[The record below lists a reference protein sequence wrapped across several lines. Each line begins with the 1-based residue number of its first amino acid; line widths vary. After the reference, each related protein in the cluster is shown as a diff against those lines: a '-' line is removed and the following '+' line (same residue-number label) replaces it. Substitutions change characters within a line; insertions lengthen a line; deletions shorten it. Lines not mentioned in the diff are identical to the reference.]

1 MYKPYNINRKKFI
14 DSVNQGVVVIS
25 SYMAMQRSNDSSFRF
40 EQESNFWYLTGIE
53 APDWWVI
60 IDGVSNKSWLVSPDT
75 SLSHQVFDGNL
86 SYDEAVRISD
96 VDGVLTRDEAMTM
109 LSDLAKRH
117 KTVYT
122 LGDHPHAKHFDFVIN
137 PAQKK
142 MWTMLKRIFDDV
154 QDCRPE
160 LSKIR
165 AIKQPSEIVAI
176 KKAVKLTTNAF
187 EGIKQK
193 LPGLNYE
200 YEVEAEFSYFFR
212 SNGARGHAYDPIVA
226 GGKNAC
232 TLHYNANSD
241 KLHRDDLILI
251 DIGARVG
258 GYAADITRT
267 YSLGQPTERAKQVH
281 TAVMQAH
288 KQIINLLKPSLAVSD
303 YQSKVDKIMKTALVS
318 LGLMESMDDNDNY
331 RRYFP
336 HAISHG
342 LGIDVHD
349 SLGLP
354 TEFLPGMVLTVE
366 PGIYIP
372 EENLGVRI
380 EDDILITSTG
390 HDNLSGSLS
399 TDL

>member
-1 MYKPYNINRKKFI
+1 MFADRISGAI
-14 DSVNQGVVVIS
+14 AVVVAHS
-25 SYMAMQRSNDSSFRF
+25 LVQRGNDASFQF

-60 IDGVSNKSWLVSPDT
+60 IDGASNKSWLVSPDISLPHQIFDG
-75 SLSHQVFDGNL
+75 SLS
-86 SYDEAVRISD
+86 SDEAMRISGA
-96 VDGVLTRDEAMTM
+96 DGVLTRDEAMTM
-109 LSDLAKRH
+109 LGDLAKKH

-122 LGDHPHAKHFDFVIN
+122 IGDHPHTKHFNFVIN

-154 QDCRPE
+154 KDCRPE
-160 LSKIR
+160 LAKLR
-165 AIKQPSEIVAI
+165 AIKRPVEIEAI
-176 KKAVKLTTNAF
+176 KNVVKLTTNAF
-187 EGIKQK
+187 ENIKHK
-193 LPGLNYE
+193 LPNLSYE
-200 YEVEAEFSYFFR
+200 YEVEAEFSYYFR
-212 SNGARGHAYDPIVA
+212 KNGARGHAYDPIVA
-226 GGKNAC
+226 SGKNAC
-232 TLHYNANSD
+232 TLHYNTNND
-241 KLHRDDLILI
+241 KLSHSDLILI

-258 GYAADITRT
+258 GYAADVTRT